1 MKESPLWVFELER
14 RVAHLE
20 DLINQLI
27 RDFSMLT
34 EILDDQTTDERVYEI
49 QRDLANI
56 RISRRK

>member
-1 MKESPLWVFELER
+1 MKESPLWVLELER

-27 RDFSMLT
+27 RDFSMLV

-49 QRDLANI
+49 RRDLANI

>member
-1 MKESPLWVFELER
+1 MKESPLWVLELER

-49 QRDLANI
+49 RRDLANI
-56 RISRRK
+56 RISRRE